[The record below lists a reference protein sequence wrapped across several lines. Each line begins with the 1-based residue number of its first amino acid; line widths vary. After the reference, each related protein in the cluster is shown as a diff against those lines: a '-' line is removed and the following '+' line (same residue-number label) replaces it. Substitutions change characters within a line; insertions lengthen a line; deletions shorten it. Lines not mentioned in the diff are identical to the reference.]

1 MNANNEKPRWF
12 FYPFWIILT
21 SLCVPVA
28 FFIDLVILKIIIRFV
43 GDFIYVNGV
52 RHITEDYL
60 SMFTFIPLI
69 GLLTGVM
76 QYGLLR
82 RYLPRIG
89 WWVFATIGGWL
100 LGVLLIVMPSWL
112 YWRDGSFNLD
122 LALILMGLAIGVGQW
137 LLLRRRLPR
146 ASWWIGANVVGW
158 GLLAL
163 ITPGNALNQHAL
175 FTLGSIPACVTAAM
189 LAVLMNQVKPTQPN
203 DV

>member
-1 MNANNEKPRWF
+1 MKSPAGF
-12 FYPFWIILT
+12 FYALWIILT

-60 SMFTFIPLI
+60 SMFTFIPLL

-100 LGVLLIVMPSWL
+100 LGVLLIVMPNWL
-112 YWRDGSFNLD
+112 YWRDASFNLD
-122 LALILMGLAIGVGQW
+122 FLMSFSH
-137 LLLRRRLPR
+137 R
-146 ASWWIGANVVGW
+146 
-158 GLLAL
+158 
-163 ITPGNALNQHAL
+163 
-175 FTLGSIPACVTAAM
+175 FEF
-189 LAVLMNQVKPTQPN
+189 
-203 DV
+203 